1 MVTFGG
7 YIGKYNMS
15 KFLTLCEKI
24 EKLLNEEGEQQ
35 VNPGEPVVGAD
46 NQVID
51 PQAAGTSEIQE
62 VSNDALEKL
71 VQTLV
76 DFYQN
81 GKTLTADQVE
91 RIKKEV
97 PTSINNENSDQAVE
111 TLMSI
116 FNDASF
122 PEDTSGDVK

>member
-1 MVTFGG
+1 
-7 YIGKYNMS
+7 MS